1 MNMNTGNIVRIE
13 KVMQNVEEWKC
24 EMETGYNLHIG
35 VHYSRLD
42 DLESQATSSH
52 LRKVVILILC
62 Q

>member
-1 MNMNTGNIVRIE
+1 MKWIY
-13 KVMQNVEEWKC
+13 

-35 VHYSRLD
+35 VHQSRLD